1 MVSAPGA
8 AAAEGPAVRGL
19 GRARCRSDGGGV
31 SGVRG
36 GGAIPALAVSLG
48 HVAPSGPEACGG
60 GEGLARL
67 LRSETPPSLTTR
79 LHLTSPARRGCPGPR
94 GVGGWFW

>member
-36 GGAIPALAVSLG
+36 GG
-48 HVAPSGPEACGG
+48 
-60 GEGLARL
+60 
-67 LRSETPPSLTTR
+67 RS
-79 LHLTSPARRGCPGPR
+79 PR
-94 GVGGWFW
+94 